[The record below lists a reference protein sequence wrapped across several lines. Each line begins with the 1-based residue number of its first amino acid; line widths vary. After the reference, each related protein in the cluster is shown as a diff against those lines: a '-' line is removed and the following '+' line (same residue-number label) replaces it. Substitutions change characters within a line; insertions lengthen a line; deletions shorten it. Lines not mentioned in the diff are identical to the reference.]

1 MSTSNCR
8 IAGLLAV
15 LAAILLSIADIS
27 FLYSPKGGYESEEML
42 FLLDIPLWR
51 LKLGH
56 FLGVFILPFYLF
68 GYWIVY
74 RALKPAGRWFSL
86 PIFWIITYGVIVGA
100 VLHGSIAM
108 YAILMQEHEA
118 AANVETGRVLFQL
131 MEISLDLFEPFQ
143 ATAFLCFGLTAI
155 WYFVAVFFKQTLLPR
170 WMAFLNTILLH
181 APIVAAYFLIPSL
194 GNILMPAAMNIAHVV
209 FFFLITI
216 HTWNKSDRL

>member
-15 LAAILLSIADIS
+15 LAAILLSLADIS

-56 FLGVFILPFYLF
+56 FLGVFALPFYLF

-118 AANVETGRVLFQL
+118 AASVEAGRVLSQL

-155 WYFVAVFFKQTLLPR
+155 WYFVAVFFKQTLL
-170 WMAFLNTILLH
+170 H
-181 APIVAAYFLIPSL
+181 AMD
-194 GNILMPAAMNIAHVV
+194 G
-209 FFFLITI
+209 FFKYDSFTRTHCRSIFSNSFAWQYS
-216 HTWNKSDRL
+216 HAGSDEHCARCIFCSDYNSHLE